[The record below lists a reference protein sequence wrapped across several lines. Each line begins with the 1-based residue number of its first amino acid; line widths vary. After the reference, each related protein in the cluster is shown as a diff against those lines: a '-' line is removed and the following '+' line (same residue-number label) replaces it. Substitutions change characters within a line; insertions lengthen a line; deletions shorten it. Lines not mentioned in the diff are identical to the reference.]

1 MSRQVADAM
10 PHSGERLVAETRLK
24 SRAPAW
30 PKYVL
35 FAVAAVLVAVAVSA
49 VLAAQTTS
57 MVSDSSLSPTVERTC
72 TKDACRYECK
82 EGLVHVGGDMERTC
96 DTSDG
101 IRCSGKSPVCAEP
114 DLAQGNYRLL
124 YALIGA
130 MGAVIS
136 CGAVCLAQSRR
147 EYARHDYDVRQERR
161 RQAPATAELECLY
174 VRCDRIENYFP
185 GTAREQ
191 TAVDDSYGYSQGH
204 VTKVCAASLPKLMD
218 HCRDTHPRIVVCGLH
233 CENNLLKLDDGY
245 ARGSQLVE
253 ALGAS
258 PRLRLVILS
267 ACRTQVVAREIST
280 ALYDMG
286 LRVYVVCYTTP
297 CPDSTCSAVLR
308 ALLWAQQQ
316 QVAEGVDYADI
327 DFLRAYKDAVIAA
340 DQDHSCDRFR
350 FGDPSPYVNYHH
362 QDERLTAMHDALP
375 QGDRDCEGCYPPVH
389 GEISL
394 MFGRDFEWPSS
405 AILGDTCNQRLVSQR

>member
-1 MSRQVADAM
+1 MPGTCRRRCRARLASHADSQ
-10 PHSGERLVAETRLK
+10 P
-24 SRAPAW
+24 
-30 PKYVL
+30 
-35 FAVAAVLVAVAVSA
+35 
-49 VLAAQTTS
+49 Q
-57 MVSDSSLSPTVERTC
+57 
-72 TKDACRYECK
+72 
-82 EGLVHVGGDMERTC
+82 
-96 DTSDG
+96 
-101 IRCSGKSPVCAEP
+101 
-114 DLAQGNYRLL
+114 
-124 YALIGA
+124 
-130 MGAVIS
+130 
-136 CGAVCLAQSRR
+136 AQSRR

-316 QVAEGVDYADI
+316 QVAEGVDCTSRALLFALLVWRVQVVCCACSDAGRVPDADI

-405 AILGDTCNQRLVSQR
+405 AILGDTCNQGLVSQR